1 MKKCLFMDSEYCSMG
16 RWISA
21 IVADALDMK
30 FYEAKHLVKFA
41 DEDWLTE
48 EYLRNFDLSLIG
60 KKPDELKNDE
70 EFQRVYHAIS
80 KAILIAVEQGPCIIH
95 ERAAANV
102 VGDKVE
108 FLNVMLYNTNIEHKL
123 PRISVDPLYDVSK
136 ASKEEK
142 LQILCQEDEIRK
154 NYHNAVCT
162 TTWGD
167 KNTYDI
173 CLDSDKL
180 SREKCAEILIEAL
193 KDVSL
198 DLENCKKIIEK
209 VF

>member
-1 MKKCLFMDSEYCSMG
+1 MKKSLFMDSEYCSMG

-30 FYEAKHLVKFA
+30 FYEAKHLIQFA
-41 DEDWLTE
+41 DEEWLTE

-60 KKPDELKNDE
+60 RNPDELKDDE
-70 EFQRVYHAIS
+70 EFQRVYQAIS
-80 KAILIAVEQGPCIIH
+80 KAILIAIEQGPCIIH
-95 ERAAANV
+95 ERAAAEV
-102 VGDKVE
+102 VKNKTE
-108 FLNVMLYNTNIEHKL
+108 FLNVLLYNTNIEHKL
-123 PRISVDPLYDVSK
+123 PRINVDPLYDVSN
-136 ASKEEK
+136 ATKEDK
-142 LQILCQEDEIRK
+142 LKILYQEDEIRK

-162 TTWGD
+162 SRWGD
-167 KNTYDI
+167 KKTYDI

-198 DLENCKKIIEK
+198 DMETCKKIIAK